1 MAGINRAKI
10 SEKLYKQLDKK
21 GLLREIKV
29 FRIGQNAYGEKIE
42 ELYVATIKAYYYREN
57 KKIVINTNISGT
69 VNNNYCDKLLVTYN
83 EESDKLKQ
91 DDYFILDNVKYKIAD
106 TGNVENIILDMYLE
120 RM

>member
-1 MAGINRAKI
+1 MAGIDRAKI

-57 KKIVINTNISGT
+57 KKIVINANISGT
-69 VNNNYCDKLLVTYN
+69 VNNNYCDKLLVNYN
-83 EESDKLKQ
+83 KESDKLKR
-91 DDYFILDNVKYKIAD
+91 DDYFILDDVKYKIAD